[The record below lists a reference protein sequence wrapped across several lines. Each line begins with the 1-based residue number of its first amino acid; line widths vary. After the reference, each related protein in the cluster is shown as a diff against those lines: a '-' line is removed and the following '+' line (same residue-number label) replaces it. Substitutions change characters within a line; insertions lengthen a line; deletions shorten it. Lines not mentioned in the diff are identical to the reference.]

1 MEEQFDIYDESWM
14 PVGTASRRDV
24 HRLGLRH
31 RSFHCWVYR
40 IGSGEPKV
48 LFQKRQL
55 GKDTYPGFLDISA
68 AGHLAAGETVREA
81 VRELEEELGIAAA
94 FEELAYLGWSEARA
108 IGSAGGEPFIDHERS
123 EEYALRCERRP
134 LSLRLQPEEVL
145 GVYEAPL
152 RGMIRLFEGE
162 LSELRAEGAEL
173 AGGGSAGGE
182 GDRRSAVGGGGEDAD
197 GGRSAVGG
205 GGEDAD
211 GGRSA
216 GGGGGEDA
224 DGGRSA
230 GGGGGEDADGGR
242 SAGGGGGGSAGD
254 GNAGDGNAGDGW
266 SAEGRDAGSAKCG
279 KDGGDAN
286 AGDGAPALVAAS
298 LAVRAEHFVPR
309 HDGYYAGLFR
319 RLLQLAE
326 AGGKA

>member
-216 GGGGGEDA
+216 GGGG
-224 DGGRSA
+224 R
-230 GGGGGEDADGGR
+230 EDADGGR

-254 GNAGDGNAGDGW
+254 GNAGDGNAGDG
-266 SAEGRDAGSAKCG
+266 
-279 KDGGDAN
+279 
-286 AGDGAPALVAAS
+286 
-298 LAVRAEHFVPR
+298 
-309 HDGYYAGLFR
+309 
-319 RLLQLAE
+319 
-326 AGGKA
+326 